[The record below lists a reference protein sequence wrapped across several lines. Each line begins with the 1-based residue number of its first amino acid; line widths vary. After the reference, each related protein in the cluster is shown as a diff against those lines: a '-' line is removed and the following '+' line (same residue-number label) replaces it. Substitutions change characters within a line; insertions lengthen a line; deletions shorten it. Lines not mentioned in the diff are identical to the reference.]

1 MAIET
6 SSERAHT
13 SGSSNTKKN
22 PAQSTGLLPGE
33 RLVSELNSKD
43 DGSFK
48 LTSSR
53 VIYRGNA
60 DSTSVYASTQLKDI
74 TSILISRRTRGRRSA
89 VWGIVGLFASIGVWQ
104 VTPDSTIG
112 VTAAAAVA
120 LISLVL
126 MSDYWI
132 RPAGVH
138 LELQTGAGN
147 MIGGEVGG
155 KISDAMRFTR
165 DVEDAKRR
173 LVPSR
178 INTPYRNYPSG

>member
-1 MAIET
+1 MSVET
-6 SSERAHT
+6 SSERVGT
-13 SGSSNTKKN
+13 SETLKSNSSS
-22 PAQSTGLLPGE
+22 AQTTGLLPGE
-33 RLVSELNSKD
+33 RLVAELDSKD
-43 DGSFK
+43 DGNFK

-53 VIYRGNA
+53 VIYRGSSE
-60 DSTSVYASTQLKDI
+60 STSVYASTQLKDI
-74 TSILISRRTRGRRSA
+74 TSVLVSRRPRARRSA
-89 VWGIVGLFASIGVWQ
+89 AWGIVGLFAAIGVWQ

-112 VTAAAAVA
+112 VAAAAAVA

-126 MSDYWI
+126 MGDYWI

-138 LELQTGAGN
+138 LELQTAGGN

-155 KISDAMRFTR
+155 KTADAMRFTR
-165 DVEDAKRR
+165 EVEDAKRR